1 MSTDESTDDGTG
13 ESIRHVTDA
22 GSMTIALLTACS
34 EPDLGIRARVVQE
47 LLDEASGDP
56 RLAREVITTMLT
68 ASVMSLRAY
77 TDATRRDPQDV
88 LRALGVSWSQR
99 SLSA

>member
-1 MSTDESTDDGTG
+1 M
-13 ESIRHVTDA
+13 HADA
-22 GSMTIALLTACS
+22 GSMTIALLTACA
-34 EPDLGIRARVVQE
+34 EPELGIRSHVVQG
-47 LLDEASGDP
+47 LLDEASHDQH
-56 RLAREVITTMLT
+56 LAREVLTTMLT

-77 TDATRRDPQDV
+77 TDATGRNPQDV